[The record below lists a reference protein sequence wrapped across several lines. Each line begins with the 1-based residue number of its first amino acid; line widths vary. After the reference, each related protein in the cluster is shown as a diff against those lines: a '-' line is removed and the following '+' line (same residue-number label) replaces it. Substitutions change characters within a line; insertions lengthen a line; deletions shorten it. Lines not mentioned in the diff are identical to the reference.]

1 MKITLGIAYGLLYL
15 HEDSSLR
22 VMHWDF
28 KSNNTMLEDDFTT
41 KVLILG
47 LVRIT
52 LDKMNFWL
60 LSCRTYMRGHLWHAI
75 PPFVPWAP
83 LLHGHAWPPLVYHP
97 EVHVPSSS

>member
-52 LDKMNFWL
+52 LDERNFWHSVVEPACVATFGMQSHL
-60 LSCRTYMRGHLWHAI
+60 LYHGPHSYMAM
-75 PPFVPWAP
+75 
-83 LLHGHAWPPLVYHP
+83 HGHP
-97 EVHVPSSS
+97 